1 MFENVAYHLTDI
13 HFHMPS
19 EHLLSGKQYPL
30 EFHLVHM
37 NDAGENLVVGCLF
50 TITEEENRFSEA
62 NHPMDWENG
71 THQQWFNPSIFLPE
85 ERLHYHYVGS
95 LTTPPTKGPVN
106 GLYLIPFKN
115 GSSLLNKI
123 KEGMLAFN
131 NRPLQPLNGRKIY
144 FSND

>member
-50 TITEEENRFSEA
+50 TITEEENRFQKRIIRWTGKTA
-62 NHPMDWENG
+62 RTN
-71 THQQWFNPSIFLPE
+71 
-85 ERLHYHYVGS
+85 
-95 LTTPPTKGPVN
+95 N
-106 GLYLIPFKN
+106 GLIRQSFTRGASTLP
-115 GSSLLNKI
+115 LCRLV
-123 KEGMLAFN
+123 N
-131 NRPLQPLNGRKIY
+131 NTAN
-144 FSND
+144 